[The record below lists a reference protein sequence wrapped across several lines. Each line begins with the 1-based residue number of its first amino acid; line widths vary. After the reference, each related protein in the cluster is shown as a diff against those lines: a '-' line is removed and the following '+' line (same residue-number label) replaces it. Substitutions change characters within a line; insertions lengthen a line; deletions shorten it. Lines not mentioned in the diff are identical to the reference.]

1 MSRNKFFSGY
11 TAVLLATATLLF
23 SGAVAQSYT
32 AAEYSTD
39 ETLPIGTVVALGD
52 KGRVVRASTAS
63 KNYVGVVT
71 GQAGS
76 VVDVAD
82 SGLVPVLVSD
92 DGNVIQSGD
101 RLGVSD
107 IAGVAT
113 KWQPGRAIIGI
124 AKGPFLNWEK
134 VESRTSTGDMRTVR
148 IASIET
154 QLLSNDGSATQANS
168 YMTTVQVIAEGIAGR
183 PVDMWRAMAALF
195 IGLGGLILS
204 FGLLFISSRES
215 FFSIGRNPIAS
226 KVIIR
231 SLWKMVAIA
240 LAVMGLSL
248 GVAYMIVRVG

>member
-1 MSRNKFFSGY
+1 MSSSKLFSGY
-11 TAVLLATATLLF
+11 AVTCAVMAALLF
-23 SGAVAQSYT
+23 SSAIAQGYT

-39 ETLPIGTVVALGD
+39 EALPIGTVVALGD

-63 KNYVGVVT
+63 KNYAGVVT
-71 GQAGS
+71 GQVGS

-101 RLGVSD
+101 RLGISD

-124 AKGPFLNWEK
+124 AKGPFLNWKEVK
-134 VESRTSTGDMRTVR
+134 SRTSTGETRTVR

-154 QLLSNDGSATQANS
+154 QLLSNDGAATQANS
-168 YMTTVQVIAEGIAGR
+168 YMTTVQVIAEGIVGR
-183 PVDMWRAMAALF
+183 PVDMWRAMTALF
-195 IGLGGLILS
+195 IGLGGLVLS

-231 SLWKMVAIA
+231 SLWKMVAIS
-240 LAVMGLSL
+240 LAVMGISL